1 MTNTQFTI
9 SISIAA
15 VAALGGW
22 WVIGRDARRRRRNGA
37 GVVAR
42 LQFRH
47 VELQG
52 DLERHVGQMLF
63 LNHTS
68 AVVTTIVKVAFS
80 TVVHEAGKGDL
91 PFEAAPGR
99 LDEVARAGIL
109 SKMEEDHRRALAHG
123 REQTHPPGL
132 SRNGALPQSARF
144 HLECMPAY
152 ERLKFMESLIQQPI
166 GDPG

>member
-22 WVIGRDARRRRRNGA
+22 WVIGRDARQRRKNGA

-42 LQFRH
+42 LQLRH
-47 VELQG
+47 VEIQG
-52 DLERHVGQMLF
+52 DLELHVGRMLF
-63 LNHTS
+63 LNHKS
-68 AVVTTIVKVAFS
+68 AVVAMVVKDAFS
-80 TVVHEAGKGDL
+80 TVVREASEGHL
-91 PFEAAPGR
+91 PFEAAQAR
-99 LDEVARAGIL
+99 LDEVARVGIL
-109 SKMEEDHRRALAHG
+109 KKMEEDYRRALAHG
-123 REQTHPPGL
+123 REQTNPPTVG
-132 SRNGALPQSARF
+132 RNGTLPQSAKF

-166 GDPG
+166 GEPR